1 MTFVAVE
8 ALVCSPAR
16 QAMGVRTTFGNDLP
30 GYFTERLDVE
40 GSRLTTVGV
49 DLNPRKM

>member
-16 QAMGVRTTFGNDLP
+16 QAMGVRTTFGN
-30 GYFTERLDVE
+30 ERLDVE